1 MGDADQHQ
9 TLGRLFMSP
18 DVDVAREFFR
28 TKSRALTDKRMTVKQ
43 AVAGLIRDG
52 DYLAIG
58 GFGTNRIPTAVLHEV
73 LRQGRKDLGLSGHT
87 ATHDFQI
94 LAAGGAIDRVD
105 VAYVIGLEA
114 RGLSRAARR
123 LFEEAKVEVTEWTNA
138 ALAWRYKAAVMGVPF
153 VPARIM
159 FGTDTHRRSAAKT
172 VTCPFTG
179 QRLLALPALYPDV
192 AIIHVHR
199 ADKCGNCQIDGIS
212 VADYDV
218 ARASKRVIITAER
231 IVDEDIIRADPT
243 RTIIPGYCVDAVCE
257 VRYGSYPGDMPYEYF
272 SDEDHLREWLA
283 ADSKPETLR
292 PFLDK
297 YVYGTA
303 DFAAYLELCGG
314 EERMA
319 RLRRL
324 ELMQADEP
332 ETDAPDGAE
341 TDRDARDRAETDGDA
356 PDRDETDEDA
366 PDAGLPGPD
375 APGHG
380 GERQ

>member
-1 MGDADQHQ
+1 MSNPRQPADEQPRDLVDVPE

-18 DVDVAREFFR
+18 DVDAAREFFR
-28 TKSRALTDKRMTVKQ
+28 HKSRALTDKRMSVTA
-43 AVAGLIRDG
+43 AVAKLIHDG

-58 GFGTNRIPTAVLHEV
+58 GFGTNRIPTAVLHEI
-73 LRQGRKDLGLSGHT
+73 LRQGRRDLGLSGHT

-94 LAAGGAIDRVD
+94 LTAGGAISRVD

-114 RGLSRAARR
+114 RGLSRVARR
-123 LFEEAKVEVTEWTNA
+123 LFEEAKVEVCEWTNA

-153 VPARIM
+153 VPARVM
-159 FGTDTHRRSAAKT
+159 FGTDTFKRSAART

-179 QRLLALPALYPDV
+179 QKLLAVPALYPDV
-192 AIIHVHR
+192 AVIHVHR
-199 ADKCGNCQIDGIS
+199 ADKYGNCQIDGIS

-231 IVDEDIIRADPT
+231 VVDEDVIRGDPT

-303 DFAAYLELCGG
+303 DFASYLELCGG

-319 RLRRL
+319 YLRKL
-324 ELMQADEP
+324 ELLETEKEKETEKEGGTDNGDE
-332 ETDAPDGAE
+332 
-341 TDRDARDRAETDGDA
+341 
-356 PDRDETDEDA
+356 
-366 PDAGLPGPD
+366 
-375 APGHG
+375 
-380 GERQ
+380 